1 MAEREP
7 RAYRRAGAVLL
18 GLVMLAAALAI
29 HLVHDASKT
38 SVERA
43 RRQHSLN
50 TIEPIIPGTPD
61 NNMATDV
68 IHWQTGRFFPETQ
81 SFRIYRA
88 RQNGKPDGIVLMPV
102 TVQGYNGPIKM
113 AIGIQRDGR
122 ISGVTILSHQ
132 ETPGLGAAIDPSRSD
147 WLQQFRGQ
155 SLEQPASAEWKLA
168 RQGGSFDAI
177 SGATISSAAVLDTVR
192 SALEFYAVNQEAVY
206 RQKD

>member
-7 RAYRRAGAVLL
+7 RVYRQAGAVLL

-38 SVERA
+38 SVEQA
-43 RRQHSLN
+43 RRHHFLN
-50 TIEPIIPGTPD
+50 TIEPIVPGTPD

-68 IHWQTGRFFPETQ
+68 IHWQTDRFFPEPQ
-81 SFRIYRA
+81 SFDIYRA
-88 RQNGKPDGIVLMPV
+88 RQNGKLGGIVLMPV
-102 TVQGYNGPIKM
+102 TVEGYSGPIKM
-113 AIGIQRDGR
+113 AIGIKRDGR

-168 RQGGSFDAI
+168 RQGGRFDAI
-177 SGATISSAAVLDTVR
+177 SGATISSAAVLDAVR
-192 SALEFYAVNQEAVY
+192 SALAFYAANQGAVY
-206 RQKD
+206 RQEE